1 MTNSLLTS
9 EERMKE
15 RVVNEK
21 KIAQTVSAIK
31 LEVEKPAALVEP
43 QMTGMALNSA
53 RKLTMQQ

>member
-1 MTNSLLTS
+1 
-9 EERMKE
+9 MKE
-15 RVVNEK
+15 RVVNQK